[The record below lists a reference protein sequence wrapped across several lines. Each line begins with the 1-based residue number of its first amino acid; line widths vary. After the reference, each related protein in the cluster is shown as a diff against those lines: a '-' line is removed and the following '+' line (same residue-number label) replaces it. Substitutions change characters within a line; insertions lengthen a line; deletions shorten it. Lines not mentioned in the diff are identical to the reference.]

1 MSRFTTLFIQLVTA
15 SEFLEIFTASIFIM
29 APLLSF
35 SGFPLWSN
43 VMYRIVGYPSISPN
57 KSFAFEYSSSS
68 IDVSVNKSFNSSSKL
83 FDGTISFL
91 YTGIKSLQ

>member
-1 MSRFTTLFIQLVTA
+1 MALA
-15 SEFLEIFTASIFIM
+15 SLGMFSASIFTM
-29 APLLSF
+29 APLLSL

-43 VMYRIVGYPSISPN
+43 VMYRIVGYPSILPN
-57 KSFAFEYSSSS
+57 KSFAFEYSLSS

-91 YTGIKSLQ
+91 YTGINSSQ